1 MKLFILAN
9 PQAGSQGAQSLIQEI
24 SDTYPQL
31 APTIFLTRGVD
42 DEYRQIQAILAEFEP
57 VQDALL
63 ILGGDG
69 TLSKTLT
76 ALPENIPF
84 AYFPTGSGNDFARTL
99 AIKDIRQ
106 VMEALIEKRTTP
118 ITVLQSNFGVV
129 VNSLDLGFAAQVIAY
144 SEGSRTK
151 RWLKTVGLG
160 KIAYLLFGLKSLF
173 GQSPLSV
180 QVELDGEHMRLDR
193 LFFLSLANNPYF
205 GGGIMI
211 WPDASPFQAQLHLV
225 WFATGSLFYRITAL
239 LEMIF
244 HRHKSSKIIQH
255 CIAKEV
261 TVIADEV
268 IAIQIDGEVVEAR
281 EIVLN
286 CQERRI
292 YR

>member
-9 PQAGSQGAQSLIQEI
+9 PQAGSKRAQALIQEI
-24 SDTYPQL
+24 CDTYPQL

-69 TLSKTLT
+69 TLSKALT
-76 ALPENIPF
+76 ALPKNIPF

-144 SEGSRTK
+144 SERSRTK

-160 KIAYLLFGLKSLF
+160 KIAYLLFGLRSLF
-173 GQSPLSV
+173 GQSALSV
-180 QVELDGEHMRLDR
+180 QVELDGERMHLDR

-211 WPDASPFQAQLHLV
+211 WPDASPFQSQLHLV
-225 WFATGSLFYRITAL
+225 WFATGSLFYRIKAL

-244 HRHKSSKIIQH
+244 HRHKSSKIIH
-255 CIAKEV
+255 HREAKEV
-261 TVIADEV
+261 IVTTDKDLS
-268 IAIQIDGEVVEAR
+268 IQIDGEVVEAS
-281 EIVLN
+281 EIVLT